1 MCKQEKDF
9 TSKKHFAIIL
19 TFTHLLIYTACK
31 KGGKPR
37 KYPSVDVGPLLI
49 PSQFPCKLSTVQ
61 TRESTKGC
69 YVHMYHLLHEEKTIS
84 LVV

>member
-9 TSKKHFAIIL
+9 TSKNHFAIIL
-19 TFTHLLIYTACK
+19 TFILICTACK

-37 KYPSVDVGPLLI
+37 KYSSVDVSPLLI